1 MHYLLTYHYTADY
14 LQRRGQ
20 FRDAHLAG
28 AWAAQER
35 GEMVLGGTAGDP
47 PDRAVFMFDCADDKP
62 IQAFVMADPYVRNGL
77 VDSFTIQPWNTVIGD
92 MAKTPVRPQ
101 KQD

>member
-1 MHYLLTYHYTADY
+1 MHYLLTYYTADY
-14 LQRRGQ
+14 LERRGP
-20 FRDAHLAG
+20 FRDEHLAG

-47 PDRAVFMFDCADDKP
+47 PDRAVFVFDCESEKP

-77 VDSFTIQPWNTVIGD
+77 VDSFTIQQWNTVIGD
-92 MAKTPVRPQ
+92 LAKTPVRPQ
-101 KQD
+101 KA